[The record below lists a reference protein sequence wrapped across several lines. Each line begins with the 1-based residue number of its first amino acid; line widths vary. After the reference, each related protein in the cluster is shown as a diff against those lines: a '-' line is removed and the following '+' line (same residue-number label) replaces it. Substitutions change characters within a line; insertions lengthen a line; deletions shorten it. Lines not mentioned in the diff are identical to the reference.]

1 VKLPFQNYII
11 PTEDITDLVTFFQ
24 YNGKI
29 SLHGTALGSPVSV
42 DVIVAV
48 VVVVAVIVVAGIVIT
63 KTSGNALL
71 SSLVPPEDYDNQ
83 YNNVYDNRSI

>member
-24 YNGKI
+24 YNGKL

-48 VVVVAVIVVAGIVIT
+48 VVVVIVVAGIVIT

-71 SSLVPPEDYDNQ
+71 SSLVSPEDYDNHF
-83 YNNVYDNRSI
+83 NNVYDNRSI